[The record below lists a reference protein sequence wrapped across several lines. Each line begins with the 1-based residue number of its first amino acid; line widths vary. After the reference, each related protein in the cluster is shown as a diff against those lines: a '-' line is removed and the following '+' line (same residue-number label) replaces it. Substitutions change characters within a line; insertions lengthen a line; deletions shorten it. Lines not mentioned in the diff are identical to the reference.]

1 MQEQDTA
8 LLEQMIKAFVDEP
21 EKVVVERKVDEMG
34 VLLLVKLDEKDA
46 GLVIGKS
53 GRTITAIKE
62 IMWAIGKKNNARYNI
77 KLDVPEDKRG
87 GGKRPPR
94 H

>member
-21 EKVVVERKVDEMG
+21 EKVAVERKVDEMG

-87 GGKRPPR
+87 GKRPPR